1 MVLFPWA
8 SSGYG
13 PGSQL
18 CGQLVCRLNFRPWF
32 RTSFGVKDQKSAD
45 HLRLLKYFESQKE
58 RLTVQQCNVHIFL
71 SSISFACS
79 DPRRIFHSP
88 LRSQSFLFRFLV
100 PGQSHNPVCL
110 PLVVGL
116 TAKLFSKIYDEIVSK
131 LFDFVSSHVATVLS
145 SQLSSILVWFFGGPN
160 PNRKKR
166 IRTYVHGSDH
176 WGHQES
182 CGLFGHLSPSS
193 RAI

>member
-1 MVLFPWA
+1 M
-8 SSGYG
+8 
-13 PGSQL
+13 
-18 CGQLVCRLNFRPWF
+18 
-32 RTSFGVKDQKSAD
+32 
-45 HLRLLKYFESQKE
+45 
-58 RLTVQQCNVHIFL
+58 QQCNVHIFL

-79 DPRRIFHSP
+79 NPRRIFHSP
-88 LRSQSFLFRFLV
+88 FRSQSFLFRFLV

-182 CGLFGHLSPSS
+182 CGPFWPFVSFVQGNLKCPGACHTRMLSPGHYWLYRECPCWQLNYTRLLPGTHFHFSHFKF
-193 RAI
+193 